1 MSHILGFTGDHD
13 VGQEG
18 IELAQQ
24 ELAGRQARAAAA

>member
-1 MSHILGFTGDHD
+1 MAHVVGFTGIDD

-24 ELAGRQARAAAA
+24 DRLAAWREAAG